1 MKENRDKE
9 IQGNHH
15 KTFEFGTATA
25 CLLVALILFVT
36 SVVFANI
43 DDEIKQKELEK
54 AQILQAIEEMQKN
67 LQETSNLLEEVNI
80 KIFKTAEV
88 VQKIEAEIKELD
100 KDIKKTEGEIKV
112 KEQEI
117 EQANQDLQEI
127 TALLYKR
134 LRVMYKAGTVGY
146 LEVLFGADSMQ
157 ELLSRADVLQRI
169 VAQDQELISKLELH
183 REKLEVRKKDFEYK
197 RSHLAELRDQRVEKM
212 KKQEKAVADL
222 YAYSLQVEQDR
233 VAFEEQVR
241 LKQQEQAEIARMIE
255 QLELSKEAYAGGD
268 MLWPVPVSYEI
279 SSPFGPRP
287 ELVAFGAPYFHTGI
301 DIAAGT
307 GEAVVAAQKG
317 KVITATL
324 LYSYGNTVMIDHGGG
339 VITLYAH
346 MNAIYVDVGQ
356 EVDAGDTIGEIG
368 STGISSG
375 PHLHFEVRENGE
387 HIDPMVYVGFYL
399 N

>member
-117 EQANQDLQEI
+117 EQANLDLQEI

>member
-117 EQANQDLQEI
+117 EQANLDLHEI